1 MNIDEIDSMLAQ
13 QPATTAAPPTAP
25 GQLQSVDDIDSYL
38 SKRYA
43 EPMNA
48 IPAEGEFTEQQKI
61 MPENLYGS
69 LGKSLAMTKEGVTQA
84 YLQSRL
90 EGERQH
96 RTDGLPYV
104 KPEQLADYHK
114 RMDER
119 EVDIIDDLLATKE
132 LLKTYGQ
139 YDKTAFPQNESIGA
153 QAIRSTVESSPTVA
167 AGLVGFMLG
176 GPVGG
181 MSGATVAGGAQT
193 FSDSYLKY
201 SPMMSHGEAV
211 THSLIDTALETMGDR
226 LLFKVGTKQGS
237 SIVRRML
244 TTIGV
249 GAGEEMSTTAMQDF
263 HEWISLNPNLTVK
276 EALEHLAVAGLAG
289 AGTGAV
295 VSTGAKAVDLLN
307 QMQEPTRARN
317 MIKKL
322 LVESMNADSVKLRP
336 ADDIAVRL
344 LDPNAGRLPESPW
357 TTPQRIDQVAAG
369 PTGYGEGLPTV
380 SAPVETQTP
389 NTEKLDVGKLDSDA
403 YGASTYLY
411 TEDLIPV
418 LEPMMQADPKAA
430 AEFVFNNMTQIFGQD
445 IHAGIEG
452 NVLPQLTPG
461 SMAERLL
468 NEGIITEQQRDEFL
482 NELDR
487 LWQDDQKV
495 DLKGARAAKKDL
507 LDEATKI
514 ANRLRKAIDIPF
526 TPFEIAEGQSYKD
539 PNLVTALVSAQTVS
553 ELRAALTPFTDTALR
568 GSVTA
573 YLAEMSLRNLAGF
586 NPNQK
591 LDPIISD
598 PIYKAFAQRAEEVQ
612 HLTDTGLVPQLLP
625 RVDVG
630 KLWVYQGLG
639 AQAFDEVLSGY
650 GVPTSTKA
658 ALQQSAH
665 IEVIGNMKYAAQF
678 ESLARGWLKKFGL
691 DNCSVMIISENRPDY
706 NGHHN
711 AATDASGHRVL
722 IIAVKNSLK
731 AGRQFETFAHEMGH
745 AIVPAL
751 LERSSPELRAAIMA
765 TYNEKLRSLSAMQVH
780 EAMNIL
786 LGPITASQTN
796 STRLNVDMNKLL
808 AAELLAKEGDTLKYV
823 DGGFQSGYH
832 LSLEEYLAHEMER
845 VFARDALDMDPSV
858 KSFFLKA
865 LGVLKQIYADFRKQ
879 PLSFEDQTFAQ
890 FLDYHARSVEVEA
903 RLERALKL
911 TQWIR
916 GMNFPMD
923 TAPLGYTFKQM
934 RAINPDVLTVAGERE
949 SLMGEMPVD
958 SRIEEIIR
966 KKFGIDEDLSGLNA
980 GLDRFTWAKRL
991 FGTLLTIAR
1000 DNPHIKE
1007 LSDPTGPIDAVTGQR
1022 RWGYLELAQFF
1033 HQERMRWLSAADTRV
1048 KIWNKLGNAQKEL
1061 LADALLD
1068 ETVNGRHLTQ
1078 AELNQRGLTPDTIDL
1093 YREVKADFANF
1104 TDSMEQ
1110 AAIARANRKHAG
1122 SLALPQILQ
1131 DIQARFALM
1140 KAKPYFP
1147 LSRFGKFLVVV
1158 RVPHGATQALGQ
1170 QAKGGSTLWYE
1181 AFDTKLEAMA
1191 SVKDLKAQF
1200 PGMTVKLDKVN
1211 EVERQFMGI
1220 PPQLWE
1226 VIKDDLNLDPQQI
1239 TKLNE
1244 LMYKMS
1250 PDQSFTKHFI
1260 QRKKVKG
1267 YSADA
1272 LRGYAHYFMH
1282 GSGHLAKLLW
1292 TEQLQDAAGR
1302 MRQSANE
1309 VEGDA
1314 VKRRRISDYVGTH
1327 LSELLN
1333 PSADWAR
1340 LRATTAVLYLG
1351 GMLRSSVTN
1360 VTQVPMF
1367 TYPHLAAKFG
1377 DAAAVAEIT
1386 KAYAALRR
1394 ITTATRP
1401 LKGWENDA
1409 LNKYAQGQPLTPKE
1423 DAFVGRFTGLGTEL
1437 RAGLEQGVRE
1447 GFLDE
1452 SFAMTLAGLANGNM
1466 LSRMQATSWM
1476 GYYSRTLSHTAM
1488 IPFEMMEKM
1497 NRRVTFTAAF
1507 NLELKRQMDQGIPA
1521 AFAYETAFQTAKTA
1535 VQQTQ
1540 FEYAKWNRPELLR
1553 GRKGAMLMF
1562 MQYQFTALSFM
1573 MGGDKGWWRA
1583 WAVLFL
1589 FGGLFS
1595 LPFAEDIASLASWLL
1610 SSPNKRVNVKHE
1622 IKQFTKEMLG
1632 DGSDMLDHGI
1642 ARHGFGLKYLGDM
1655 SGSVSMGRVIPGMDL
1670 LGSTAD
1676 FDTSVVRGL
1685 NDVGGA
1691 TTSLALQMVRGL
1703 TDDSLPMWKRLELI
1717 QPSALG
1723 DRILQ
1728 SYRWLHEGA
1737 ERSPNGSLITSFDT
1751 TNPSHLVEI
1760 AANLGGFTPRSV
1772 TAGEEGRGPGREH
1785 YYLRQEMVQFY
1796 AARKSELLRSYADA
1810 IVEKDADM
1818 RREAI
1823 KEMNKYNRE
1832 VKIGALKIT
1841 AASIQQSV
1849 NNKRKRLHDDPAGV
1863 GNTNAERGVEQLLR
1877 Q

>member
-1 MNIDEIDSMLAQ
+1 MNIDEIDAMLAQ
-13 QPATTAAPPTAP
+13 QPATTAAPPAAP

-38 SKRYA
+38 AKRYA

-69 LGKSLAMTKEGVTQA
+69 LGKSLAVTKEGVTQA

-96 RTDGLPYV
+96 RKDGLPYV
-104 KPEQLADYHK
+104 KPDQLEGYHK

-119 EVDIIDDLLATKE
+119 EIDIIDDLLAAKE

-153 QAIRSTVESSPTVA
+153 QAIRSTVESSPTIG
-167 AGLVGFMLG
+167 AGLVGYLLG

-181 MSGATVAGGAQT
+181 ATAARVTGGAQA
-193 FSDSYLKY
+193 FSNSYMKY

-211 THSLIDTALETMGDR
+211 THSMVDAGLESIGDG
-226 LLFKVGTKQGS
+226 LLFKVGTKQGA
-237 SIVRRML
+237 SIIRRML
-244 TTIGV
+244 TTIGI
-249 GAGEEMSTTAMQDF
+249 GAGEEMSVTAAQDF

-307 QMQEPTRARN
+307 QSQEPARARN
-317 MIKKL
+317 LIEKM
-322 LVESMNADSVKLRP
+322 LVESLNAGTVNLRT
-336 ADDIAVRL
+336 ADEVAVRL
-344 LDPNAGRLPESPW
+344 LDPTVGNPTPSPW
-357 TTPQRIDQVAAG
+357 ATPQRIDEVAAG
-369 PTGYGEGLPTV
+369 PTGYGEGMPTV
-380 SAPVETQTP
+380 AAPIETQTP
-389 NTEKLDVGKLDSDA
+389 NAERLDVGKLDSDA

-411 TEDLIPV
+411 TKDLIPV
-418 LEPMMQADPKAA
+418 LEPMMQSDPRAA

-445 IHAGIEG
+445 IHNQMDTG
-452 NVLPQLTPG
+452 VLPELTPG
-461 SMAERLL
+461 NMAERLL
-468 NEGIITEQQRDEFL
+468 NQGVITERQRDEFL
-482 NELDR
+482 NELGR
-487 LWQDDQKV
+487 LWQEDSKV
-495 DLKGARAAKKDL
+495 DLDAAKQDQKSL
-507 LDEATKI
+507 LNEATNL
-514 ANRLRKAIDIPF
+514 ANKLRKAIDIPL
-526 TPFEIAEGQSYKD
+526 TPFEAAEGQSYA
-539 PNLVTALVSAQTVS
+539 NVALVEQLVKAKTVR
-553 ELRAALTPFTDTALR
+553 ELQAALMPFTDQSLR

-573 YLAEMSLRNLAGF
+573 YMAEMGLRRLAGL
-586 NPNQK
+586 NPTASVPK
-591 LDPIISD
+591 DTAKK
-598 PIYKAFAQRAEEVQ
+598 IYSSFAQRAQEVQ

-625 RVDVG
+625 NNTVGSLWTYHYLGAQPFHTVMTRYGVPLDTQTALQQGRQVKVVG
-630 KLWVYQGLG
+630 KLK
-639 AQAFDEVLSGY
+639 Y
-650 GVPTSTKA
+650 GDKFA
-658 ALQQSAH
+658 ALA
-665 IEVIGNMKYAAQF
+665 E
-678 ESLARGWLKKFGL
+678 GWLRKFGL
-691 DNCSVMIISENRPDY
+691 DQHSVLILPENKPDT
-706 NGHHN
+706 NGRHD
-711 AATDASGHRVL
+711 ATLSPVGGRVL
-722 IIAVKNSLK
+722 IIAVKNSLDLPK
-731 AGRQFETFAHEMGH
+731 QLETFAHEMGH

-751 LERSSPELRAAIMA
+751 LENSPPALHDAILAA
-765 TYNEKLRSLSAMQVH
+765 YNSKLRSLTSMQMH
-780 EAMNIL
+780 EAMTIL
-786 LGPITASQTN
+786 RGPASAAEMNDGN
-796 STRLNVDMNKLL
+796 SNRPVNEIL
-808 AAELLAKEGDTLKYV
+808 AEELLATEGNALKYKG
-823 DGGFQSGYH
+823 GGFHSGYH

-865 LGVLKQIYADFRKQ
+865 LGALKQIFADFKKQ
-879 PLSFEDQTFAQ
+879 AVGMEDQVFAQ
-890 FLDYHARSVEVEA
+890 FLDFHVRSVEVEA
-903 RLERALKL
+903 RLERAVKL

-916 GMNFPMD
+916 GMNFPLD
-923 TAPLGYTFKQM
+923 SAPLGYTFKQM
-934 RAINPDVLTVAGERE
+934 RVINPDALTLADNKE
-949 SLMGEMPVD
+949 SLLGEMPVE
-958 SRIEEIIR
+958 SRLGEAIR
-966 KKFGIDEDLSGLNA
+966 RKFDIDEDLSGLDA

-991 FGTLLTIAR
+991 FGSLLTIAR

-1048 KIWNKLGNAQKEL
+1048 KIWNKLGKDQKEL

-1078 AELNQRGLTPDTIDL
+1078 AELNQRGLTQDTVDL

-1181 AFDTKLEAMA
+1181 AFDTKLEAMS

-1211 EVERQFMGI
+1211 EIERQFMGI

-1260 QRKKVKG
+1260 QRKKTAG

-1314 VKRRRISDYVGTH
+1314 VKRRRISDYVGNH

-1351 GMLRSSVTN
+1351 GMLRSAVTN

-1367 TYPHLAAKFG
+1367 TYPHLAAQFG
-1377 DAAAVAEIT
+1377 DAAAIAEIT

-1394 ITTATRP
+1394 VTTATRP

-1423 DAFVGRFTGLGTEL
+1423 DAFVSRFTGLGAEL
-1437 RAGLEQGVRE
+1437 RTGLEQGVRE

-1452 SFAMTLAGLANGNM
+1452 SFAMTLAGVANGNM

-1476 GYYSRTLSHTAM
+1476 GYYSRTLSHVAM

-1507 NLELKRQMDQGIPA
+1507 NLEFKRQVDGGATSA
-1521 AFAYETAFQTAKTA
+1521 AAYEVAFQTAKTA

-1562 MQYQFTALSFM
+1562 MQYQFNALSFM
-1573 MGGDKGWWRA
+1573 TGGDKGWWRA
-1583 WAVLFL
+1583 LAVLFL
-1589 FGGLFS
+1589 FGGIFGM
-1595 LPFAEDIASLASWLL
+1595 PFAEDIAALASWLL

-1642 ARHGFGLKYLGDM
+1642 SRYGFGLKYLGDM

-1670 LGSTAD
+1670 LGGTAD

-1723 DRILQ
+1723 DRIMQ
-1728 SYRWLHEGA
+1728 SYRWLHEEA

-1751 TNPSHLVEI
+1751 TNPSHLAEI
-1760 AANLGGFTPRSV
+1760 AANLGGFTPKSV

-1810 IVEKDADM
+1810 VVEKDAVM
-1818 RREAI
+1818 MREAMA
-1823 KEMNKYNRE
+1823 EMKKYNQD
-1832 VKIGALKIT
+1832 VKIGTLKIS
-1841 AASIQQSV
+1841 AQSIQQSIG
-1849 NNKRKRLHDDPAGV
+1849 NKRKRLQDDPAGR
-1863 GNTNAERGVEQLLR
+1863 GNTNAERGVEQLLK